1 MTTLMKPKFRSYNQR
16 QLKEIS
22 DILCSDIEHTLESL
36 GVEDY
41 KIIDKMVTMSCPIHG
56 GDNSSA
62 LNLYYVGDTYRG
74 NWKCRTHQCE
84 NHFGT
89 SLLSMV
95 RGGLSKMQYGWSTAG
110 DKTVNFDQTI
120 DFLLDRYKI
129 KFDKLDSEEIKVGN
143 FEFCKTINALG
154 QQERKKGEITKDFYR
169 SKVDIPSKYYLDRG
183 YSIET
188 LDDYDVGTC
197 KRYGRQMFN
206 RAVVPIYDEDGETIV
221 GCTGRSIFEECDKCR
236 SYHDPSKD
244 CFDPKN
250 EKSFFIPKWRH
261 SKGFSKEQHLYNFHK
276 AKEHVLKSG
285 TIILVESPGNV
296 WRLEE
301 EGIHNSVA
309 IFGTVLNEEQKYLID
324 SSGALSIVLIMD
336 NDGAGQEAAE
346 KIIEQCNR
354 TYRVYNIKIGSA
366 DVADMNTNEITED
379 ILPIIN
385 KAKGIL

>member
-1 MTTLMKPKFRSYNQR
+1 MTSVQKKTWRSKYEDQGKINQLSDLV
-16 QLKEIS
+16 LKNVD
-22 DILCSDIEHTLESL
+22 DIYDLF
-36 GVEDY
+36 GVEHRRGE
-41 KIIDKMVTMSCPIHG
+41 KIIFSECFIHG
-56 GDNSSA
+56 GDNTNA
-62 LNLYYVGDTYRG
+62 LNLYHNADYRVHY
-74 NWKCRTHQCE
+74 KCRTHQCE
-84 NHFGT
+84 KHFGT

-95 RGGLSKMQYGWSTAG
+95 RGGLSKIKYGWSSAG
-110 DKTVNFDQTI
+110 DKTVSFDQTI

-129 KFDKLDSEEIKVGN
+129 KFNNLDSEEIKVGN
-143 FEFCKTINALG
+143 YEFCKTINALG
-154 QQERKKGEITKDFYR
+154 QSQKEKGKITRDFYR
-169 SKVDIPSKYYLDRG
+169 DKVDIPSKYYLDRG
-183 YSIET
+183 YSIEV

-197 KRYGRQMFN
+197 RRYGRQMFN

-221 GCTGRSIFEECDKCR
+221 GCTGRSLFEECKKCR
-236 SYHDPSKD
+236 SYHNPSKD

-261 SKGFSKEQHLYNFHK
+261 SSGFKKEKHLYNFHK

-285 TIILVESPGNV
+285 VIILVESPGNV

-309 IFGTVLNEEQKYLID
+309 IFGTTLNDEQKYLID
-324 SSGALSIVLIMD
+324 SSGALTIVLIMD
-336 NDGAGQEAAE
+336 NDDAGQEAAE

-354 TYRVYNIKIGSA
+354 TYRVYNIKVGS